1 MVYILT
7 NTEEAYVGQTTSVL
21 NRMDQHGA
29 NPEKQ
34 AFTHTNLI
42 YSDAFNMS
50 VITDYEHRL
59 IQLMNAD
66 GLYRLTNKNEGLQDS
81 DYYCKEEYDEMF
93 QQLWTELADY
103 NLVQHTIEQLE
114 ESEVFKYSPYKQLNV
129 EQEAAFSNILAAV
142 TKSFSGGGKPAPIVA
157 EGMPGTGK
165 TVLAVFL
172 LKALRDSKD
181 FGHLNVKIL
190 EPMTAL
196 KATLQDSLKGVY
208 GLSEGD
214 IIGPSDLASTK
225 AGFVSGEKGRYDIL
239 LVDEAHKLKGR
250 RNIQNYADFDRTSTA
265 LGLDKMTCTQVDW
278 VLNQAKFPIFF
289 YDPFQSISRSGVTPR
304 EFESSV
310 GEAVN
315 KPIHLESQ
323 MRVKGGKG
331 YLEYIC
337 AILHNGN
344 PESRTF
350 PEYEFEMHQDFASFY
365 ASFQQTLSNSR
376 LTRMVAGFSW
386 EWLTNPKRKLK
397 AGEMPA
403 EYDISI
409 EGFNLR
415 WNRKNANWVGI
426 GTKDPTAAQEVGC
439 IHSIQDYDLSYAY
452 VIFGNELGYDRK
464 AQTLKVNRSAYKDK
478 NGKNATEDTDLLSYI
493 QNIYYVLL
501 TRGIN
506 GTHIYVC
513 DPDLRDY
520 LSRFF
525 PQDR

>member
-1 MVYILT
+1 
-7 NTEEAYVGQTTSVL
+7 
-21 NRMDQHGA
+21 
-29 NPEKQ
+29 
-34 AFTHTNLI
+34 
-42 YSDAFNMS
+42 MS

-93 QQLWTELADY
+93 QQLWTELADH

-142 TKSFSGGGKPAPIVA
+142 TKSFSDGGKPAPIVV

-208 GLSEGD
+208 GLSADD
-214 IIGPSDLASTK
+214 IIGPSDLANTK
-225 AGFVSGEKGRYDIL
+225 AGFTLGEKGRYDIL
-239 LVDEAHKLKGR
+239 LVDESHKLKGR

-265 LGLDKMTCTQVDW
+265 LGLDKTTCTQVDW
-278 VLNQAKFPIFF
+278 VLNQAKLPIFF
-289 YDPFQSISRSGVTPR
+289 YDPLQSIGRSGVTPR
-304 EFESSV
+304 EFESSI
-310 GEAVN
+310 GEAAN

-344 PESRTF
+344 PGSRTF
-350 PEYEFEMHQDFASFY
+350 PEYEFKMHQDFASFY
-365 ASFQQTLSNSR
+365 DSFQQTLSNNG

-397 AGEMPA
+397 AGETPA

-439 IHSIQDYDLSYAY
+439 IHSIQGYDLSYAY

-464 AQTLKVNRSAYKDK
+464 TQSLKVNRDAYKDK
-478 NGKNATEDTDLLSYI
+478 NGKNATEDTDLLAYI
-493 QNIYYVLL
+493 ENVYYVLL

-513 DPDLRDY
+513 DPDLRDH